1 MPDPIQCTLDRSQ
14 AVPTFD
20 CEPVEIS
27 SHQGP
32 EPNQCLVEPNQ
43 SLPDGEPTFDASAV
57 SVRQLVKNV
66 SPELVTIPPA
76 SVPLVPFVVDGLARC
91 PSQTLDIGLAVAA
104 TASGSVPVA
113 ILAGAKVGVDVAQCL
128 APQYDEKQDE
138 LTTRAAEEYCK
149 ADGGLPRG
157 WLGNRLQCV
166 YEAEGTE

>member
-27 SHQGP
+27 SNRRADA
-32 EPNQCLVEPNQ
+32 NQCSAEPNQ
-43 SLPDGEPTFDASAV
+43 SLPESEPPLEASAA

-91 PSQTLDIGLAVAA
+91 PSQTWTLAW
-104 TASGSVPVA
+104 
-113 ILAGAKVGVDVAQCL
+113 
-128 APQYDEKQDE
+128 
-138 LTTRAAEEYCK
+138 R
-149 ADGGLPRG
+149 
-157 WLGNRLQCV
+157 
-166 YEAEGTE
+166 